1 MIKRLLV
8 SCAVL
13 LGAAGI
19 ACGGDSGGTGDLPP
33 KPQIVTDRDSIVD
46 QLIFAGQQK
55 NETLQV
61 TNKGQQDLVVSGFTL
76 QADSGW
82 VLVNTS
88 PALFQDD
95 GSQSATVKSN
105 KTAFIN
111 LTCKP
116 TTAGQTITGTL
127 TINSNA
133 ENKPVKT
140 IAVSCGPAAA
150 AP

>member
-1 MIKRLLV
+1 
-8 SCAVL
+8 VL

-19 ACGGDSGGTGDLPP
+19 SCGGDSGGSVDLPP

-46 QLIFAGQQK
+46 QLIYAGQQK

-61 TNKGQQDLVVSGFTL
+61 TNKGQGDLVVSGFTL

-82 VLVNTS
+82 DMSNVS
-88 PALFQDD
+88 PNLFQDD
-95 GSQSATVKSN
+95 GSQSGTVKSN

-111 LTCKP
+111 FTCRP
-116 TTAGQTITGTL
+116 TSTGQTITGTL

-140 IAVSCGPAAA
+140 VTVSCGPAV
-150 AP
+150 APP

>member
-19 ACGGDSGGTGDLPP
+19 ACGGDSGSVDLPP

-82 VLVNTS
+82 TLVNTS
-88 PALFQDD
+88 PALYQDD

-111 LTCKP
+111 FTCKP
-116 TTAGQTITGTL
+116 TTTGQTITGTL

-140 IAVSCGPAAA
+140 ISVSCGPAV
-150 AP
+150 APP

>member
-13 LGAAGI
+13 IGAAGI
-19 ACGGDSGGTGDLPP
+19 ACGGDSGSADLPP

-46 QLIFAGQQK
+46 QAIFAGQQH
-55 NETLQV
+55 NQTLQV
-61 TNKGQQDLVVSGFTL
+61 TNKGQQDLVVSVYALDAQPGWTL
-76 QADSGW
+76 GNTTLIQAS
-82 VLVNTS
+82 
-88 PALFQDD
+88 D
-95 GSQSATVKSN
+95 GTQSNTVKSN
-105 KTAFIN
+105 QTAFIYM
-111 LTCKP
+111 TCKP
-116 TTAGQTITGTL
+116 TAVGETITGTL

-140 IAVSCGPAAA
+140 VDVSCGPAV

>member
-19 ACGGDSGGTGDLPP
+19 ACGGDSGTTELPA

-46 QLIFAGQQK
+46 QSIYAGQQK
-55 NETLQV
+55 TQTLQV
-61 TNKGQQDLVVSGFTL
+61 TNKGQQDLVVSGYALNGDSAVVVLNTTL
-76 QADSGW
+76 AQTEGDS
-82 VLVNTS
+82 N
-88 PALFQDD
+88 
-95 GSQSATVKSN
+95 TVKSN
-105 KTAFIN
+105 KTGFISM
-111 LTCKP
+111 TCKP
-116 TTAGQTITGTL
+116 TSVGQTVTATL

-140 IAVSCGPAAA
+140 VSVSCGPAV
-150 AP
+150 APP

>member
-1 MIKRLLV
+1 M
-8 SCAVL
+8 L

-19 ACGGDSGGTGDLPP
+19 GCGGDSAESLPP

-46 QLIFAGQQK
+46 QAIFAGQQK
-55 NETLQV
+55 NQTLQV
-61 TNKGQQDLVVSGFTL
+61 INKGQEDLVVSGFTL

-82 VLVNTS
+82 ALVNSS
-88 PALFQDD
+88 PSLFQQD

-105 KTAFIN
+105 KTAFITM
-111 LTCKP
+111 TCKP

-133 ENKPVKT
+133 ENKPTKT
-140 IAVSCGPAAA
+140 IDVSCGPAV

>member
-19 ACGGDSGGTGDLPP
+19 ACGGDGGGSGDLPP

-46 QLIFAGQQK
+46 QLIYAGQQK

-82 VLVNTS
+82 AMTNVS
-88 PALFQDD
+88 PNLYLDD
-95 GSQSATVKSN
+95 GSQGATVKSN
-105 KTAFIN
+105 KTGFIN
-111 LTCKP
+111 FTCKP
-116 TTAGQTITGTL
+116 TSTGQTITGTL

-140 IAVSCGPAAA
+140 ISVSCGPAV
-150 AP
+150 APP

>member
-19 ACGGDSGGTGDLPP
+19 ACGGDSGTADLPV

-46 QLIFAGQQK
+46 QAIFAGQQK
-55 NETLQV
+55 NQTLQV

-76 QADSGW
+76 QADTGW
-82 VLVNTS
+82 ILSNTS

-111 LTCKP
+111 MTCKP
-116 TTAGQTITGTL
+116 TTAGQP
-127 TINSNA
+127 S
-133 ENKPVKT
+133 
-140 IAVSCGPAAA
+140 A